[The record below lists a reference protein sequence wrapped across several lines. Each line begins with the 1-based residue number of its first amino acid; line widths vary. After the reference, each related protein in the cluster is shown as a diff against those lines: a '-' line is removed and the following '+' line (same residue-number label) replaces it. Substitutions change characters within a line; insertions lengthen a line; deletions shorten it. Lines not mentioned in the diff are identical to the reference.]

1 MKNFS
6 KYLLGLS
13 LFLALVQCERKGQS
27 ASDSVTVSE
36 SRKDTLVLSRSTF
49 KDRNLELVQL
59 EEVPFGEAIRT
70 NGLIDVPPNG
80 RAVISALIGGYV
92 KDAPLL
98 VGDRVSKGQRLL
110 TIENMEFV
118 ALQQEYLESSEEL
131 IYLKSEF
138 ERQELL
144 YKEKISSQKKFLQ
157 AQSDYNRMQAKY
169 NGLKKKLQMLHIN
182 PEHVEAGN
190 LTSTSSIYSPINGSV
205 TRVETST
212 GSYVSPSDIILEV
225 VNTEHIHLELKVFE
239 KDALKIKKGQR
250 IQFRIP
256 EYSAESFAAF
266 VHLIGKS
273 IGEDRTV
280 MVHGHLEEDQA
291 GRFIPGMYVQADI
304 FTEENMQ
311 PALSRTALTE
321 DRDGTYAWQLLE
333 EGSDS
338 YMFKRVRVTPGKESG
353 GFVQIMEQSDINS
366 GSRYLSGNLN
376 RLEE

>member
-13 LFLALVQCERKGQS
+13 IFLALVQCESKEQS
-27 ASDSVTVSE
+27 APEAITVPE
-36 SRKDTLVLSRSTF
+36 SRKDTLVLSKSTF

-59 EEVPFGEAIRT
+59 EKIPFGEAIRT

-98 VGDRVSKGQRLL
+98 VGDLVSKGQRLL

-144 YKEKISSQKKFLQ
+144 YEEKISSQKKFLQ

-169 NGLKKKLQMLHIN
+169 NGLRKKLQMLQID
-182 PEHVEAGN
+182 PKQVEAGN
-190 LTSTSSIYSPINGSV
+190 WTSTSSIYSPINGSV

-212 GSYVSPSDIILEV
+212 GSYVSPSDIILEI

-256 EYSAESFAAF
+256 EYSAESFAAV

-280 MVHGHLEEDQA
+280 MVHAHLDEDQA

-304 FTEENMQ
+304 FTEENIQ

-321 DRDGTYAWQLLE
+321 ARDGSYAWQLIE
-333 EGSDS
+333 ERSDS
-338 YMFKRVRVTPGKESG
+338 YLFKKVHMTLGEESG
-353 GFVQIMEQSDINS
+353 GFVRIMDQSDINS
-366 GSRYLSGNLN
+366 GSRFLSGNLN
-376 RLEE
+376 